1 VVDQAGSEKGA
12 KVSSLL
18 LACFCWEEKGGCAM
32 MENPFP
38 VPSLE
43 EQLVSIQEDGRET
56 LYVCLDSWALRHR
69 FVARG
74 TGEVIRARCDRWQ
87 CLHCGPRKVDL
98 WRQLIRAAGPAL
110 LVTLTKVG
118 WTVEEAARVRTT
130 VIQRLRRGFRRA
142 DASRKG
148 YREAY
153 PIEYLAVLERHQN
166 FEENGFHC
174 HLLINGVDY
183 IPKQVVSEAL
193 SSATRGRSYI
203 VDVQRIRN
211 ERAIGY
217 VTKYLTK
224 HITDAEQG
232 MRSKEQ
238 EIAGIEE
245 DDEGKPHLKRKRIQ
259 VQVKSRARRIC
270 YSRHFFPDSVAALR
284 KRLLDGWTEEEEN
297 EGNNTGDTAGWVLL
311 EVEQPARDR
320 ETYHER
326 KERALR
332 EVVEAR
338 RARGARLSRRVLS
351 IWNYQQAI
359 REEEWRRR
367 EEGLRGGGES
377 I

>member
-1 VVDQAGSEKGA
+1 
-12 KVSSLL
+12 
-18 LACFCWEEKGGCAM
+18 M

-43 EQLVSIQEDGRET
+43 EQLASIQEDGRET
-56 LYVCLDSWALRHR
+56 LYVCLDGWALRHR
-69 FVARG
+69 FVARE

-98 WRQLIRAAGPAL
+98 WRQLIQAANPVL

-148 YREAY
+148 YRESY

-166 FEENGFHC
+166 FAENGFHC

-183 IPKQVVSEAL
+183 IPKRVISEAL

-224 HITDAEQG
+224 YITDAEQG
-232 MRSKEQ
+232 MRLKEQ

-245 DDEGKPHLKRKRIQ
+245 DDEGKPHFKRERIQ

-270 YSRHFFPDSVAALR
+270 YSRHFFPDSVAVLR
-284 KRLLDGWTEEEEN
+284 KRLLGGQTEEEEN
-297 EGNNTGDTAGWVLL
+297 EENNADAVGWVLL

-320 ETYHER
+320 EIYRER
-326 KERALR
+326 KEQALR
-332 EVVEAR
+332 EVIEER

-359 REEEWRRR
+359 REEERRKR
-367 EEGLRGGGES
+367 EEGLHGSGEAL
-377 I
+377 